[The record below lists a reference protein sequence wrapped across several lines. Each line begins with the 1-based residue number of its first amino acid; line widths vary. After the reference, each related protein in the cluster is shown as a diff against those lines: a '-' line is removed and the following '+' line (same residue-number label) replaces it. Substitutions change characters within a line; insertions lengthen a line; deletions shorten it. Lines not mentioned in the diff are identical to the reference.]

1 MAGVKA
7 DATIFVL
14 RALILASLI
23 AVAWLMC
30 GCVSVY
36 GHATGAAWG
45 HPYLATRLAA
55 TYASQQS
62 ELYVAVPVEFVGD
75 TVFLPADL
83 IVMPFAKDF

>member
-1 MAGVKA
+1 MK
-7 DATIFVL
+7 TELKFTL
-14 RALILASLI
+14 FRAAALAALL
-23 AVAWLMC
+23 AVAWMLS

-36 GHATGAAWG
+36 GHATGTAWG

-55 TYASQQS
+55 TYASQAS

-83 IVMPFAKDF
+83 IVMPFAEVFK

>member
-1 MAGVKA
+1 MKTELKITLFRAA
-7 DATIFVL
+7 ALAVL
-14 RALILASLI
+14 L
-23 AVAWLMC
+23 AVAWMLS

-36 GHATGAAWG
+36 GHATGTAWG

-55 TYASQQS
+55 TYASQAS

>member
-1 MAGVKA
+1 MK
-7 DATIFVL
+7 TELKITLF
-14 RALILASLI
+14 RAAALAALL
-23 AVAWLMC
+23 AVAWMLS

-36 GHATGAAWG
+36 GHATGTAWG

-55 TYASQQS
+55 TYASQAS

>member
-1 MAGVKA
+1 MK
-7 DATIFVL
+7 TELKITLL
-14 RALILASLI
+14 RAAALAALL
-23 AVAWLMC
+23 AVAWMLS

-36 GHATGAAWG
+36 GHATGTAWG

-55 TYASQQS
+55 TYASQAS

-83 IVMPFAKDF
+83 IVMPFAEVFK

>member
-1 MAGVKA
+1 MK
-7 DATIFVL
+7 TELKITLF
-14 RALILASLI
+14 RAAALAALL
-23 AVAWLMC
+23 AVAWMLS

-36 GHATGAAWG
+36 GHATGTAWG

-55 TYASQQS
+55 TYASQAS

-83 IVMPFAKDF
+83 IVMPFAKDFK

>member
-1 MAGVKA
+1 MAVVKTELKITLFRA
-7 DATIFVL
+7 AALAVL
-14 RALILASLI
+14 L
-23 AVAWLMC
+23 AVAWMLS

-36 GHATGAAWG
+36 GHATGTAWG

-55 TYASQQS
+55 TYASQAS

>member
-1 MAGVKA
+1 MK
-7 DATIFVL
+7 TELKITLF
-14 RALILASLI
+14 RAAALAALL
-23 AVAWLMC
+23 AVAWMLS

-36 GHATGAAWG
+36 GHATGTAWG

-55 TYASQQS
+55 TYASQAS

-83 IVMPFAKDF
+83 IVMPFAEVFK

>member
-1 MAGVKA
+1 MK
-7 DATIFVL
+7 TELKFTL
-14 RALILASLI
+14 FRAAALAALL
-23 AVAWLMC
+23 AVAWMLS

-36 GHATGAAWG
+36 GHATGTAWG

-55 TYASQQS
+55 TYASQAS

-83 IVMPFAKDF
+83 IVMPFAKVFK

>member
-1 MAGVKA
+1 MK
-7 DATIFVL
+7 TELKITLF
-14 RALILASLI
+14 RAAALAALL
-23 AVAWLMC
+23 AVAWMLS

-36 GHATGAAWG
+36 GHATGTAWG

-55 TYASQQS
+55 TYATQQS

>member
-1 MAGVKA
+1 MK
-7 DATIFVL
+7 TELKITLF
-14 RALILASLI
+14 RAAALAALL
-23 AVAWLMC
+23 AVAWMLS

-36 GHATGAAWG
+36 GHATGTAWG

-55 TYASQQS
+55 TYASQAS

-83 IVMPFAKDF
+83 IVMPFAEDFK

>member
-1 MAGVKA
+1 MK
-7 DATIFVL
+7 TELKITLF
-14 RALILASLI
+14 RAAALAALL
-23 AVAWLMC
+23 AVAWMLS
-30 GCVSVY
+30 GRVSVY
-36 GHATGAAWG
+36 GHATGTAWG

-55 TYASQQS
+55 TYASQAS

>member
-1 MAGVKA
+1 MAVVKA

-14 RALILASLI
+14 RALILASLL
-23 AVAWLMC
+23 AVAWMLS

-36 GHATGAAWG
+36 GHATGTAWG

-55 TYASQQS
+55 TYASQAS

>member
-1 MAGVKA
+1 MK
-7 DATIFVL
+7 TELKITLF
-14 RALILASLI
+14 RAVALAALL
-23 AVAWLMC
+23 AVAWMLS

-36 GHATGAAWG
+36 GHATGTAWG

-55 TYASQQS
+55 TYASQAS

-83 IVMPFAKDF
+83 IVMPFAEDFK

>member
-1 MAGVKA
+1 MKA
-7 DATIFVL
+7 DATIFFL
-14 RALILASLI
+14 RALILAALL

-36 GHATGAAWG
+36 GHATGTAWG

-55 TYASQQS
+55 TYASEAS
-62 ELYVAVPVEFVGD
+62 ELYVAMPFEFVGD

-83 IVMPFAKDF
+83 IIMPFAKDF

>member
-1 MAGVKA
+1 MAVVK
-7 DATIFVL
+7 TELKITLF
-14 RALILASLI
+14 RAAALAALL
-23 AVAWLMC
+23 AVAWMLS

-36 GHATGAAWG
+36 GHATGTAWG

-55 TYASQQS
+55 TYASQAS

>member
-1 MAGVKA
+1 MKNELKITLFR
-7 DATIFVL
+7 AT
-14 RALILASLI
+14 ALAALL
-23 AVAWLMC
+23 AVAWMLS

-36 GHATGAAWG
+36 GHATGTAWG

-55 TYASQQS
+55 TYASQAS

-83 IVMPFAKDF
+83 LVMPFAKDF

>member
-1 MAGVKA
+1 MKNELKITLFR
-7 DATIFVL
+7 AT
-14 RALILASLI
+14 ALAALL
-23 AVAWLMC
+23 AVAWMLS

-36 GHATGAAWG
+36 GHATGTAWG

-55 TYASQQS
+55 TYASQAS

>member
-1 MAGVKA
+1 MK
-7 DATIFVL
+7 TELKITLF
-14 RALILASLI
+14 RAAALAALL
-23 AVAWLMC
+23 AVALMLS

-36 GHATGAAWG
+36 GHATGTAWG

-55 TYASQQS
+55 TYASQAS